1 MTLPIENYGLIG
13 NMRTAALVGMNG
25 SIDWFCPQKF
35 DAPSVFAAILDH
47 QIGGR
52 FIISPAEEYLRSKQ
66 FYWPDTNV
74 LVTRFL
80 CDEGVAELIDYMPVG
95 ISDEDAMRE
104 RWLIRRLKL
113 VRGSLSMRVLC
124 QPAFD
129 YARGKHKT
137 QVTENGV
144 LFTPDGGDLRL
155 ALASSVPLTVDDQDG
170 SVSAVLELKEGESVI
185 FSLQLLDAEHADFSP
200 PLSVEE
206 EQPIFHRTVDYWHD
220 WLAQCT
226 YAGRWREIVYR
237 SALVMKLMTYEPTG
251 AIIASPTCSLPE
263 AIGGPRNWDYRY
275 TWIRDAAFTIY
286 GFLRIGFTDEARAF
300 MGWLDDRL
308 HEINGDAGSLQPLY
322 TIDGGHTVEEFELDH
337 LSGYLDSKPVR
348 IGNAAYK
355 QFQPDIYGEL
365 MDSIYLYNK
374 YVDLVNYDQWTYIR
388 TMLNWV
394 CDNWQRDD
402 HGIWEI
408 RGEEQQF
415 VYTKVMLWVALD
427 RGIRLVHKRSLPAPM
442 DRWREVRDRIYEE
455 VMKEG
460 WDEELQTFTQYY
472 GGDTLDAANLIMPL
486 VFFLAPSD
494 PRMIKTIDA
503 INRPPREGGLVV
515 DGLVYRYNTDS
526 GVDGIE
532 GGEGTFNMCT
542 FWLVEALTRAGRLN
556 EARLIFEQMLGHTNH
571 LNLYAEETGSHGE
584 ALGNFPQAFTHLS
597 LISAAFNLDRALG
610 STASGRGQG

>member
-1 MTLPIENYGLIG
+1 MELPIESYGLIG
-13 NMRTAALVGMNG
+13 NMRTAALVGING

-35 DAPSVFAAILDH
+35 DAPSIFAAVLDDE
-47 QIGGR
+47 IGGR
-52 FIISPAEEYLRSKQ
+52 FMISPAEEYLRSKQ

-80 CDEGVAELIDYMPVG
+80 CDDGVAELTDYMPVG
-95 ISDEDAMRE
+95 IGSEDALRE

-137 QVTENGV
+137 KITENGAM
-144 LFTPDGGDLRL
+144 FWSDDLRL
-155 ALASSVPLTVDDQDG
+155 ALAASIPLKEEDG
-170 SVSAVLELKEGESVI
+170 GVSAVFNLAEGESAV
-185 FSLQLLDAEHADFSP
+185 FSIQLLDKGAKSFSP
-200 PLSVEE
+200 PLTAEE
-206 EQPIFHRTVDYWHD
+206 ELPIFERTVDYWHD

-226 YAGRWREIVYR
+226 YTGRWREIVHR

-251 AIIASPTCSLPE
+251 AIVASPTCSLPE

-275 TWIRDAAFTIY
+275 TWLRDAAFTIY
-286 GFLRIGFTDEARAF
+286 GFLRIGFTNEARAF
-300 MGWLDDRL
+300 MGWLDARL
-308 HEINGDAGSLQPLY
+308 HEIDGDAGSLQPLY
-322 TIDGGHTVEEFELDH
+322 TIDGGHEVEEFELDH
-337 LSGYLDSKPVR
+337 LSGYRKSTPVR
-348 IGNAAYK
+348 VGNAAYK
-355 QFQPDIYGEL
+355 QYQPDIYGEL

-374 YVDLVNYDQWTYIR
+374 YVELVNYDQWTYIR

-408 RGEEQQF
+408 RNEDQQF

-427 RGIRLVHKRSLPAPM
+427 RGIRLIHKRSLPAPLE
-442 DRWREVRDRIYEE
+442 RWQETRDRIYEDI
-455 VMKEG
+455 MQEG

-472 GGDTLDAANLIMPL
+472 GGTTLDAANLIMPL
-486 VFFLAPSD
+486 VFFLAPKD
-494 PRMIKTIDA
+494 PRMLKTIDA
-503 INRPPREGGLVV
+503 INRPPSQGGLVM
-515 DGLVYRYNTDS
+515 DGLVFRYNTAS

-532 GGEGTFNMCT
+532 GEEGTFNMCT
-542 FWLVEALTRAGRLN
+542 FWLVEALTRAGRLH
-556 EARLIFEQMLGHTNH
+556 EARLIFEQMLGHANH
-571 LNLYAEETGSHGE
+571 LGLYAEETGAHGE

-610 STASGRGQG
+610 QNDYED